1 MQNIQKSKEM
11 LAQIGAA
18 CVQITMGC
26 GEAQERLDSEE
37 LLPALQELEY
47 ALGELH
53 TNAQKLRENAMSSTI
68 DSALDHDGKT
78 DPANEAPEPPPDFTE
93 AEARKVLELVIYAE
107 QSCIAVGLG
116 QSAVGSF
123 IAGYTAR
130 ILGDE
135 AVIEASSRR
144 PRFPLPSGK

>member
-47 ALGELH
+47 ALGELY
-53 TNAQKLRENAMSSTI
+53 TNARKLRESAMSTTI
-68 DSALDHDGKT
+68 DPALDHDGKT
-78 DPANEAPEPPPDFTE
+78 EPANEVPADPVCKCGHRKTE
-93 AEARKVLELVIYAE
+93 HMAEGPFLHALCVRCECDGFE
-107 QSCIAVGLG
+107 QS
-116 QSAVGSF
+116 
-123 IAGYTAR
+123 
-130 ILGDE
+130 
-135 AVIEASSRR
+135 
-144 PRFPLPSGK
+144 